1 VTQLTAEVICLK
13 NGEYSRTST
22 LACIACCLSEK
33 LSEMDSTSRG
43 LPRFQLAT
51 TSRESRPVATQCTLI
66 VATGLAPPRGLHV
79 EDIIVNRYG
88 ELRILGDERFM
99 QGDQSAIGDRTA
111 SNNAPH

>member
-1 VTQLTAEVICLK
+1 
-13 NGEYSRTST
+13 
-22 LACIACCLSEK
+22 
-33 LSEMDSTSRG
+33 MDSTSRG

-88 ELRILGDERFM
+88 ELRILGDERLCKVTNP
-99 QGDQSAIGDRTA
+99 SSEIGPPLTMYRIEVDRGLLRIA
-111 SNNAPH
+111 S